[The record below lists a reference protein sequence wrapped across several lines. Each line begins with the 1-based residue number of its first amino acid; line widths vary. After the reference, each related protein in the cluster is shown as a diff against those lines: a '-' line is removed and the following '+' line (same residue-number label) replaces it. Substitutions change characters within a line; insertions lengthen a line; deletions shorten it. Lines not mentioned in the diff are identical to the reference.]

1 MRYSSQEKDEVNEK
15 IRDAIVA
22 TNGSKPFERQFSDV
36 PEVFYKKETGNRTF
50 AWNVHGATTNT
61 TAGTTSN
68 LGDSYQARG
77 KTPSSSGI
85 PTSQTNGVTLTIRYQ
100 SANGEANAKIF
111 KVTEDEASDFLTELN
126 EGAPFPA
133 LTSKEQTVVFPAD
146 KIYEIR
152 IEEEDVPE
160 VSESKGQKTT
170 KLGGG
175 KAA

>member
-1 MRYSSQEKDEVNEK
+1 MRRYEMPFLQLMAQDLL
-15 IRDAIVA
+15 RD
-22 TNGSKPFERQFSDV
+22 SF
-36 PEVFYKKETGNRTF
+36 RTSPRYF
-50 AWNVHGATTNT
+50 TRRRLVTEPSVWNVLGATTNT
-61 TAGTTSN
+61 TAGATSN
-68 LGDSYQARG
+68 SEDNYQAKA
-77 KTPSSSGI
+77 KTPSSSGT

-100 SANGEANAKIF
+100 SADGEANAKIF

-160 VSESKGQKTT
+160 VSKSKRPKATE
-170 KLGGG
+170 LGGG

>member
-1 MRYSSQEKDEVNEK
+1 
-15 IRDAIVA
+15 
-22 TNGSKPFERQFSDV
+22 
-36 PEVFYKKETGNRTF
+36 
-50 AWNVHGATTNT
+50 
-61 TAGTTSN
+61 
-68 LGDSYQARG
+68 
-77 KTPSSSGI
+77 
-85 PTSQTNGVTLTIRYQ
+85 VTLTIRYQ
-100 SANGEANAKIF
+100 SADGEANAKIF

-160 VSESKGQKTT
+160 VSKSKGQKTT
-170 KLGGG
+170 ELGGG